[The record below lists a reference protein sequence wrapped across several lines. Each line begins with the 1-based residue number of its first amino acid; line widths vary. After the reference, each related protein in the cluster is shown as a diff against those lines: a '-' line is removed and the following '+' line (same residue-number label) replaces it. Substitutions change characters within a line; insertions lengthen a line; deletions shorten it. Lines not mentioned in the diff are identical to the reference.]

1 MTRIQLMKDFLEQVA
16 GATEQIIT
24 DNFGSEFSW
33 GEHVGAEWKCI
44 GNRPDTTSPEER
56 YLLMT
61 LWNMRHEAN
70 DVLHYLHGAKDWE
83 IQELLD
89 S

>member
-1 MTRIQLMKDFLEQVA
+1 MTRIELMKDFLEKVA
-16 GATEQIIT
+16 ETTEQIIT

-33 GEHVGAEWKCI
+33 EEHVGMEWLC
-44 GNRPDTTSPEER
+44 GGDRPFTTSPEER

-70 DVLHYLHGAKDWE
+70 DVLHYLIDATETE
-83 IQELLD
+83 IKELLD